1 MKFESINMGAY
12 NLHFIKTNKFK
23 TITIDVDFYRNIKKE
38 EITKRNLLKMILLDS
53 SKNYK
58 TEKELII
65 ESENLYDIKVS
76 SSISRLGTFSNLSF
90 QTKFLNEKFTE
101 KDMNKESI
109 IFFLDL
115 IFNPNIENNSFVNID
130 KQKDKLRQD
139 IISIKDNKPKL
150 AHLKLMEKYS
160 AREYGYNTFGY
171 LEDLDDIDGKNL
183 YEYYKDVLDK
193 DQIDIFVLGDF
204 SSSDMKEIFKEYFK
218 VNTFKKE
225 NKKLLV
231 RELDIR
237 KRIVRYHEYDD
248 VNQSQVLL
256 LLSLNNLTDFERR
269 YTIKVLNEVL
279 GGSSNSI
286 LFDRVREKKG
296 YCYYV
301 NSSVKAYDNIMIINS
316 GVESKNTEKCIKLI
330 RKILKEV
337 KEGKIEDT
345 VIDSAINTIVSGINA
360 SFDNPIGII
369 NTYFSK
375 VLVGTEDAEERI
387 KNFKSITKDDIIK
400 VSKKINLNS
409 ILTLEKGDNN
419 EEDKNK

>member
-1 MKFESINMGAY
+1 MNFETINMGAY
-12 NLHFIKTNKFK
+12 NLHFIKTKKFK

-76 SSISRLGTFSNLSF
+76 SSISRLGTLSNLSF
-90 QTKFLNEKFTE
+90 QTKFLNEKYTE
-101 KDMNKESI
+101 KDMNRESI

-115 IFNPNIENNSFVNID
+115 IFNPNIEDNSFINIG
-130 KQKDKLRQD
+130 KQKEKLRQD
-139 IISIKDNKPKL
+139 IISIKDNKPRL
-150 AHLKLMEKYS
+150 AHLKLMEKYNK
-160 AREYGYNTFGY
+160 REYGYNTFGY
-171 LEDLDDIDGKNL
+171 IEDLDNIDGNSL
-183 YEYYKDVLDK
+183 YDYYKEVLDK

-204 SSSDMKEIFKEYFK
+204 SSSEMKEIFKEYFK

-231 RELDIR
+231 KELDIR
-237 KRIVRYHEYDD
+237 KRIIRYHEYDD
-248 VNQSQVLL
+248 VNQVQVLL

-269 YTIKVLNEVL
+269 YTIKVLNEIL

-286 LFDRVREKKG
+286 LFSRVREEKG

-301 NSSVKAYDNIMIINS
+301 NSSVKAYDNIMVINS

-330 RKILKEV
+330 RKVLKEV
-337 KEGKIEDT
+337 KEGKIDDS
-345 VIDSAINTIVSGINA
+345 VIDSAIKTIVSGINA
-360 SFDNPIGII
+360 TLDNPIGII

-387 KNFKSITKDDIIK
+387 KKFKSVTKDDIVK
-400 VSKKINLNS
+400 VGKKINLNS
-409 ILTLEKGDNN
+409 VLTLEKGVNN
-419 EEDKNK
+419 EENKD

>member
-1 MKFESINMGAY
+1 MKYETINMGAY

-53 SKNYK
+53 SRNYK

-76 SSISRLGTFSNLSF
+76 SSISRLGTLSNLSF
-90 QTKFLNEKFTE
+90 QTKFLNEKYTE
-101 KDMNKESI
+101 KNMNRESI

-115 IFNPNIENNSFVNID
+115 IFDPNIENNSFINID
-130 KQKDKLRQD
+130 KQKEKLRQN

-150 AHLKLMEKYS
+150 AHLKLMEKYNK
-160 AREYGYNTFGY
+160 REYGYNTFGY
-171 LEDLDDIDGKNL
+171 IEDLDKINGNNL
-183 YEYYKDVLDK
+183 YGYYKEVLDK

-204 SSSDMKEIFKEYFK
+204 SSGEIKEIFREYFK
-218 VNTFKKE
+218 VNTFKRN

-231 RELDIR
+231 KELDIR
-237 KRIVRYHEYDD
+237 KRIIRFHEYDD
-248 VNQSQVLL
+248 VNQVQVLL
-256 LLSLNNLTDFERR
+256 LLSLNNLTDFERK
-269 YTIKVLNEVL
+269 YTIKVLNEML

-286 LFDRVREKKG
+286 LFSRVREDKG
-296 YCYYV
+296 YCYYI
-301 NSSVKAYDNIMIINS
+301 NSSVKAYDNIMVINS

-330 RKILKEV
+330 RRVLKEV
-337 KEGKIEDT
+337 KEGKFDDS
-345 VIDSAINTIVSGINA
+345 VIDSSINTIVSGINA
-360 SFDNPIGII
+360 SLDNPIGII

-387 KNFKSITKDDIIK
+387 KKFKSITKEDI
-400 VSKKINLNS
+400 VRASKKINLNS
-409 ILTLEKGDNN
+409 ILTLEKGANN
-419 EEDKNK
+419 EEDKD

>member
-1 MKFESINMGAY
+1 MNFETINMGAY

-76 SSISRLGTFSNLSF
+76 SSISRLGSFSNLSF
-90 QTKFLNEKFTE
+90 QTKFLNEKYTE
-101 KDMNKESI
+101 DNMNRESI

-115 IFNPNIENNSFVNID
+115 IFNPYIENNSFINID
-130 KQKDKLRQD
+130 KQKEKLKQE

-150 AHLKLMEKYS
+150 AYLKLMEYYKD
-160 AREYGYNTFGY
+160 REYSYNTFGY
-171 LEDLDDIDGKNL
+171 IEDLDNIDGNNL
-183 YEYYKDVLDK
+183 YEYYKEVLDK

-204 SSSDMKEIFKEYFK
+204 SSSEMKEIFKDYFK

-225 NKKLLV
+225 NKKLLIK
-231 RELDIR
+231 ELDIK

-248 VNQSQVLL
+248 VNQDQVLL
-256 LLSLNNLTDFERR
+256 LLSLNNLTDFERK

-301 NSSVKAYDNIMIINS
+301 NSSVKAYDNIMVINS
-316 GVESKNTEKCIKLI
+316 GVENKNTEKCIKLI
-330 RKILKEV
+330 RRILKEV
-337 KEGKIEDT
+337 KEGKIEDK
-345 VIDSAINTIVSGINA
+345 VIESSINTIVSGINA

-375 VLVGTEDAEERI
+375 VLVGTEDSDERI
-387 KNFKSITKDDIIK
+387 KKFKSITKDDLIK

-409 ILTLEKGDNN
+409 ILTLEKGDTN
-419 EEDKNK
+419 EKDKD